1 MTMARLMEI
10 KRTVDVENGTIS
22 FTGYDKT
29 SGEAKPTGH
38 VLRFVMSTASKANRD
53 YAALHGFNQRIGD
66 AGALGFDKSTGK
78 FATMDDKFSAMK
90 EIAEH
95 IMSGNENWELPR
107 SATGPRMDSTVEIL
121 VRALMQENSTRDE
134 AAIRVKVKAMNIAQ
148 RKAMMKSDRL
158 AEIVATIEAES
169 VKSVDVTE
177 LFEGL
182 DGE

>member
-1 MTMARLMEI
+1 MARLMEI

-22 FTGYDKT
+22 FAGYDKT

-90 EIAEH
+90 EIADH
-95 IMSGNENWELPR
+95 IMSGNDQWELPR

-121 VRALMQENSTRDE
+121 VRALMEEKPDRDE
-134 AAIRVKVKAMNIAQ
+134 PSVRVKVKAMNIGQ
-148 RKAMMKSDRL
+148 RKALMKSERL
-158 AEIVATIEAES
+158 VEIVSRIEMES
-169 VKSVDVTE
+169 VKSVNVDD

-182 DGE
+182 DQE